1 MIKKIAL
8 IRPGFYPEGLIIPL
22 DLKNFGKYIV
32 KVVRRYKQHLP
43 LVVFLKLI
51 VSALSVLDPK
61 NPKGPKSIKQI
72 A

>member
-1 MIKKIAL
+1 MNFKK
-8 IRPGFYPEGLIIPL
+8 
-22 DLKNFGKYIV
+22 FGKYIV